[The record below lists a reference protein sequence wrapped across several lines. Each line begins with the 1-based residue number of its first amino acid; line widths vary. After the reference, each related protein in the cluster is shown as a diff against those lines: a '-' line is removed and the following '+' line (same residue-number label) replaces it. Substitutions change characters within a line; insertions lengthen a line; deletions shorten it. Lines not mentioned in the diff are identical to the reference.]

1 MDAQFDP
8 RGERQGLVH
17 AEGKNADHL
26 RTRRCEPADEQHNLQ
41 LKPVAV
47 LLEDRRVVGR
57 ARVRSPFRQ
66 WFQPVN
72 VAPPDSQTS

>member
-17 AEGKNADHL
+17 TDGKNADHL
-26 RTRRCEPADEQHNLQ
+26 RACRCEPADEQHNLQ

-47 LLEDRRVVGR
+47 LLDDRRVVR
-57 ARVRSPFRQ
+57 RTRIRSPFRH
-66 WFQPVN
+66 WFQPFN